1 MAPLKEHSA
10 YLAKLATRKPPPTV
24 LEADLEEAFIKGII
38 PHKSLPDVVGSG
50 PGGQKIN
57 KTSNC
62 VQLKHIPTGM
72 MIKCQE
78 TRSREENRRI
88 ARRVLVRKLDIM
100 QNGEESLQEIRKWRE
115 VRKKKS
121 REKKSRRKYRRLDEE
136 KSRKDVNEDSAPEE

>member
-1 MAPLKEHSA
+1 MNNIL
-10 YLAKLATRKPPPTV
+10 
-24 LEADLEEAFIKGII
+24 
-38 PHKSLPDVVGSG
+38 GSG

-72 MIKCQE
+72 VIKCQE

-88 ARRVLVRKLDIM
+88 ARRLLVRKLDVM

-115 VRKKKS
+115 VRKKKN

-136 KSRKDVNEDSAPEE
+136 KTAKHLEDDTAAKG